1 MPGGDRV
8 ADGIERLLAAGCR
21 RLAVDP
27 GPDGAERLA
36 VYAREAARW
45 GRRIN
50 LTGSPDPTRF
60 ARDHVLDAVAAL
72 PHLDVRPGSA
82 WADVGCGVGV
92 PGVPL
97 AVLTPGTRWTLVE
110 PRERRW
116 AFLVH
121 VTHLLGLTGVTVL
134 QCRAEAAPVALGTLD
149 GIVSRAVGGLA
160 LARHGWLRTGGRVCV
175 WAGPDRARWPKV
187 PAGAPLMPLEPV
199 AMARP
204 GREAYLLRFV
214 LEGGG
219 ASA

>member
-1 MPGGDRV
+1 MPGGGDRV
-8 ADGIERLLAAGCR
+8 ARLLVAGCR
-21 RLAVDP
+21 RLKVDP
-27 GPDGAERLA
+27 GPDGPTRLA
-36 VYAREAARW
+36 AYAREAARW

-50 LTGSPDPTRF
+50 LTGSPDPARF

-72 PHLDVRPGSA
+72 PHLEVRPGST
-82 WADVGCGVGV
+82 WADVGSGVGV

-97 AVLTPGTRWTLVE
+97 AVLTPGARWTLVE

-134 QCRAEAAPVALGTLD
+134 KARAEDADIPPGSMD

-160 LARHGWLRTGGRVCV
+160 LSRHGWLKAGGRVCV
-175 WAGPDRARWPKV
+175 WAGPDRARWPRV
-187 PAGAPLMPLEPV
+187 PPGAPLTALAPV
-199 AMARP
+199 RLARR

-214 LEGGG
+214 REGKDP
-219 ASA
+219 